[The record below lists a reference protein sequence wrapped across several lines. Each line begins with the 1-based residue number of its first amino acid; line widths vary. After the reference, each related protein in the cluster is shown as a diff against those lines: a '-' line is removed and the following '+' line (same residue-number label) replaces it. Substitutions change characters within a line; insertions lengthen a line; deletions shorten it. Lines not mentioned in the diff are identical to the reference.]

1 MWDFRYD
8 LPEYIFGEEP
18 REWLVMN
25 RHRILASGTVIALG
39 DGDGRN
45 GVFMAQQGL
54 RVISVDQSAVGL
66 NKAVKLAEKKCVTIG
81 TKCADL
87 ASYTIRPDSVDV
99 IISTYCHLPEKIR

>member
-8 LPEYIFGEEP
+8 EPEYIFGEEP
-18 REWLVMN
+18 CEWLVMN

-45 GVFMAQQGL
+45 DVFMAQLGL

-99 IISTYCHLPEKIR
+99 IISTYCHLPEKIN